1 MLLGSDYTCLE
12 GKGGEIEI
20 CIQNFICSSC
30 WSQPILIEDSHHLHP
45 PPVFLDVCFPK
56 ITEFEI
62 IYITVSSFLTNSA
75 SLVFI
80 SSTPHVWSGL
90 EVQ

>member
-62 IYITVSSFLTNSA
+62 IYITVSSFFNEFCIFGIHILYPTRM
-75 SLVFI
+75 
-80 SSTPHVWSGL
+80 VWA
-90 EVQ
+90 